1 MWKHFANGAACSLA
15 ENMCIKKSNGIY
27 EHLCLDF
34 GFVVY
39 HHTIT
44 NSEAI
49 VVYLT
54 SFLWRHGNPGN

>member
-1 MWKHFANGAACSLA
+1 MWKPFANGAACSLA

-44 NSEAI
+44 NSEVI

-54 SFLWRHGNPGN
+54 SF